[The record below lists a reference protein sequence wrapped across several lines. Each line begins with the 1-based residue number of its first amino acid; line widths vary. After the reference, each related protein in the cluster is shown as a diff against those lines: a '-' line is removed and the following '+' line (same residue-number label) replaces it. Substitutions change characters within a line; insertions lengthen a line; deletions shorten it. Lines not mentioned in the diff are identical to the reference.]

1 MFYLFKWY
9 SNSMSFS
16 KWTFKIMQDAE
27 NDVKAKKRN
36 KYSVGIGPARFQLQY
51 MGHYLIRDERKDPDP
66 RVQDFIPDTW
76 QVILQMKQKLLYLFY
91 YMWSQRF
98 LIIVPLLI
106 IFGMNLLMSF
116 KHTLLFK
123 MSNVDIFSPF
133 KESETFFYYIDHFLG
148 RTLMDSYV

>member
-51 MGHYLIRDERKDPDP
+51 MGHYLIWDERKDPDP